1 MTLQEQVEHYLTPAL
16 ALFPG
21 LIDRLLV
28 TLLAHGPYTEVRL
41 VSGDRVSALHVDE
54 GRVWDE
60 NLEFELDS
68 LLRVHLEHEI
78 DTRWKNRSL
87 P

>member
-1 MTLQEQVEHYLTPAL
+1 MHDQLKQYLGPAL
-16 ALFPG
+16 ALFPEF
-21 LIDRLLV
+21 IEQLLV
-28 TLLAHGPYTEVRL
+28 TLRAHGPYTEVRL